1 MGGNSKGAVLVV
13 DDDVAAREAMRATLE
28 PAGYSVTTLPDGR
41 IALAF
46 LQRAHVDAIVLDLA
60 VTLIDGRA
68 LLKSLQAEPRLRHI
82 PVVVLCSVGVQTP
95 PGVAARLV
103 KPCPP
108 ADLLSAVDRVLA
120 GERRKSLRYPAR
132 FDVHTTSAYSA
143 LGTMTRDISS
153 GGLSYVSGIAPQ
165 VGERIS
171 LTVDLAVHG
180 VAAMEVEVRHVA
192 PGPTGFCIGTRFLS
206 FQYNAIGFE
215 AEVALLARSTA
226 PV

>member
-1 MGGNSKGAVLVV
+1 MVLVV
-13 DDDVAAREAMRATLE
+13 DDGEAAREAMRATLE
-28 PAGYSVTTLPDGR
+28 AAGYSVTTLPDGR
-41 IALAF
+41 IAQAF
-46 LQRAHVDAIVLDLA
+46 LQRTTVDALVLDLA
-60 VTLIDGRA
+60 VTLIDGPA
-68 LLKSLQAEPRLRHI
+68 LLKSVQADPRLRHI
-82 PVVVLCSVGVQTP
+82 RVVVLCSVGVPTP

-103 KPCPP
+103 KPAPP
-108 ADLLSAVDRVLA
+108 AELVSALDRVLA
-120 GERRKSLRYPAR
+120 GERRQSLRYPAR

-143 LGTMTRDISS
+143 LRTMTRDISA
-153 GGLSYVSGIAPQ
+153 GGLSYISEVAPQ

-192 PGPTGFCIGTRFLS
+192 PAPAGWHIGTRFVS